1 MYTTGFTKLDEFY
14 SLIIFRRG
22 ITIGC
27 WSEWSEQ
34 WQQLQ
39 DLPFNLKKIRPERI
53 SVVRVG
59 SLSVLYDSGQTADFL
74 KNHCSVCSHQF
85 RFCFLVLITI
95 ITIWMTTFH
104 FLFTKTAQYMTK
116 DCVAS
121 NLHQPLYLCQVC
133 SINYETTTKFETL
146 RASLTTITTISV
158 ALRASLT
165 TIILSSLTSTKS
177 VVAPSCSK
185 YDVRTMLTKSFQ
197 PPSVPSEMY
206 KCVHV
211 YMCTCVQ
218 VYIKLYFHCISHQ
231 VYDFISPS
239 P

>member
-1 MYTTGFTKLDEFY
+1 MYTTGFTKFDEFN

-22 ITIGC
+22 ITVGC

-53 SVVRVG
+53 SVIRVC

-74 KNHCSVCSHQF
+74 KNHCSVCSPLF
-85 RFCFLVLITI
+85 RFSYLVLITI
-95 ITIWMTTFH
+95 TTIWMTTFH
-104 FLFTKTAQYMTK
+104 FLFTKTAQYVTK

-121 NLHQPLYLCQVC
+121 NLHQPLYLCQV
-133 SINYETTTKFETL
+133 YETTTKFETP

-177 VVAPSCSK
+177 VVA
-185 YDVRTMLTKSFQ
+185 
-197 PPSVPSEMY
+197 
-206 KCVHV
+206 
-211 YMCTCVQ
+211 
-218 VYIKLYFHCISHQ
+218 LYR
-231 VYDFISPS
+231 SPS
-239 P
+239 L

>member
-39 DLPFNLKKIRPERI
+39 DLPFNLKKIRPEWI
-53 SVVRVG
+53 SVIRVC

-74 KNHCSVCSHQF
+74 KNHCSVCSPLF
-85 RFCFLVLITI
+85 RFSYLVLITI
-95 ITIWMTTFH
+95 TTIWMTTFH

-146 RASLTTITTISV
+146 RASLTT
-158 ALRASLT
+158 R
-165 TIILSSLTSTKS
+165 ILSSLTSTKS
-177 VVAPSCSK
+177 VVA
-185 YDVRTMLTKSFQ
+185 
-197 PPSVPSEMY
+197 
-206 KCVHV
+206 
-211 YMCTCVQ
+211 
-218 VYIKLYFHCISHQ
+218 LYR
-231 VYDFISPS
+231 SPS
-239 P
+239 L

>member
-14 SLIIFRRG
+14 SLIIFRHG

-39 DLPFNLKKIRPERI
+39 DPSFNLKKIRPERI
-53 SVVRVG
+53 SVIRVC

-74 KNHCSVCSHQF
+74 KNHCSVCSPLF
-85 RFCFLVLITI
+85 RFSYLVLITI
-95 ITIWMTTFH
+95 TTIWMTTFH
-104 FLFTKTAQYMTK
+104 FLFTKTAQYMTR
-116 DCVAS
+116 DCVAP

-158 ALRASLT
+158 AL
-165 TIILSSLTSTKS
+165 
-177 VVAPSCSK
+177 
-185 YDVRTMLTKSFQ
+185 
-197 PPSVPSEMY
+197 
-206 KCVHV
+206 
-211 YMCTCVQ
+211 
-218 VYIKLYFHCISHQ
+218 
-231 VYDFISPS
+231 
-239 P
+239 

>member
-14 SLIIFRRG
+14 SLIIFRHG

-74 KNHCSVCSHQF
+74 KNHCSVCSPLF
-85 RFCFLVLITI
+85 RFSYLVLITI
-95 ITIWMTTFH
+95 TTIWMTTFH
-104 FLFTKTAQYMTK
+104 FLFTKTAQYMTT
-116 DCVAS
+116 DCVAP
-121 NLHQPLYLCQVC
+121 NLHQPLYLCQV
-133 SINYETTTKFETL
+133 YETTTKFETL
-146 RASLTTITTISV
+146 RASLTTITTRSV

-177 VVAPSCSK
+177 VVAPSCSE
-185 YDVRTMLTKSFQ
+185 YDVRTMLTKTLQ
-197 PPSVPSEMY
+197 PPSVSSEMY

-218 VYIKLYFHCISHQ
+218 VYTKLYFHCISHQ

>member
-1 MYTTGFTKLDEFY
+1 MYTTGFTKLDEFN

-22 ITIGC
+22 ITVGC

-53 SVVRVG
+53 SVIRVC

-74 KNHCSVCSHQF
+74 KNHCSVCSPLF
-85 RFCFLVLITI
+85 RFSYLVLITI
-95 ITIWMTTFH
+95 TTIWMTTFH
-104 FLFTKTAQYMTK
+104 FLFTKTAQYMTR
-116 DCVAS
+116 DCVAP
-121 NLHQPLYLCQVC
+121 NLHQPLYLCQV
-133 SINYETTTKFETL
+133 YETTTKFETL

-165 TIILSSLTSTKS
+165 TRIFSSLTSTKS

-185 YDVRTMLTKSFQ
+185 YDVRTMLTKSSQ
-197 PPSVPSEMY
+197 PPSEPSEMY